1 MCHEK
6 KFHHSIMAVI
16 LFLSLI
22 GIPQIWT
29 QQKVDEA
36 YTKKIKEYTT
46 EKFFLTELVNYL
58 PASDTVPSPEQI
70 LGEVIGTPE
79 ILHDSSEV
87 EQYLRAVAEASPRVI
102 LFSIGATD
110 EGKNH
115 ITVAVS
121 DESNMARIER
131 IKEIMAILADP
142 RKLGGADVDKLL
154 EEGLPVYWI
163 TGGLHSPECGSPE
176 MLMELTY
183 RLAVDESEFI
193 RAIRKNCVVLITPV
207 LEVDGRDRYVDTY
220 RYKKDHKDKK
230 TVPLVYWGN
239 YVGHD
244 NNRDNIGLALKLTNN
259 LVKTYF
265 EWHPVIM
272 HDLHES
278 VPFLYVSSGTGPYNA
293 WLDPITIDEWQE
305 LSYVEISE
313 MTKRGVPGVWN
324 HGFYNGWAP
333 SYAFYVAMFHNS
345 TGRFYETYGGT
356 GADTLTRTVG
366 GRSQRAWYRPNP
378 PLPAVKWSIR
388 NNINLQQSGVL
399 FALKHVADNHRKFL
413 ENFYLKGKRSVAKAT
428 TEGPAAWVIPEDGS
442 RPLASAD
449 LVNLL
454 RKHGVEIHRAKEQ
467 FKIEK
472 DTFPAQSYIIRMDQP
487 YSRCADMLLDTQYFN
502 PNDPRPYDDT
512 GWTLGALHGVATV
525 RVLDTKV
532 LDVPMTLLAAD
543 VKVNGSV
550 VKAKKAVAYCVNQ
563 TAENALMKFRYDLKD
578 IKMMAA
584 ESSFTLGKIRFNA
597 GTFII
602 PVDGNPEDLL
612 DRLQSATAA
621 LGLTAYGADQMPD
634 VKIHELSV
642 PRIAILHTWVF
653 TQNEGWFRIGFE
665 KSGIPYSYISVHD
678 IRDTEDL
685 RSKYDVIIFP
695 PVAFGRAQRLVNGIG
710 GDEPVPWKKTDK
722 YPNLGGPDSRDDVRG
737 GIELEG
743 MLHLKKFV
751 EEGGLFIPIT
761 TNASL
766 PIDYGIVESVAV
778 TKPVNLKMSGSVIQ
792 ARISDA
798 RSPVVY
804 GYDKML
810 GVYFNGSPVL
820 ETGMKAA
827 TGGVDISALFGGGG
841 KGRPS
846 GRGGLKDPDVI
857 QGRPHTPPKVKGAG
871 GGIPKEFQD
880 MIKLFLPPDLQT
892 VRVLMRFDRKEKLL
906 ISGMLDG
913 GEAIANKAAVV
924 DVPVGKGHVVFFA
937 INPMWRHQTLGSYG
951 LLFNAALHF
960 DHLNAGRPEK
970 KTEKQK
976 ENDAND
982 NIN

>member
-1 MCHEK
+1 MYHK
-6 KFHHSIMAVI
+6 KANHFVVAILCLVI
-16 LFLSLI
+16 ILI
-22 GIPQIWT
+22 PHLLA

-46 EKFFLTELVNYL
+46 EEFFLTELVDYL
-58 PASDTVPSPEQI
+58 PASDKVPAPDKI
-70 LGEVIGTPE
+70 LGEVIGAPD
-79 ILHDSSEV
+79 ILHDTSEI
-87 EQYLRAVAEASPRVI
+87 EQYLRAVADASPRVI
-102 LFSIGATD
+102 LFSIGDTD

-121 DESNMARIER
+121 DEANMARIAR
-131 IKEIMAILADP
+131 IKEIMALLADP
-142 RKLGGADVDKLL
+142 RKLKDGDVDQLL
-154 EEGLPVYWI
+154 EEGLPIYWV
-163 TGGLHSPECGSPE
+163 TGGLHSPESGSPE
-176 MLMELTY
+176 MLMEMTY
-183 RLAVDESEFI
+183 RLAADESEFFQS
-193 RAIRKNCVVLITPV
+193 IRKNCVVLITPV

-220 RYKKDHKDKK
+220 RYKKDHEDKK
-230 TVPLVYWGN
+230 TIPLVYWGN
-239 YVGHD
+239 YVAHD
-244 NNRDNIGLALKLTNN
+244 NNRDNLGLALKLSNN

-265 EWHPVIM
+265 EWHPIIM

-305 LSYVEISE
+305 LSYVEVSE

-333 SYAFYVAMFHNS
+333 SYSFYVAMFHNS

-356 GADTLTRTVG
+356 GADTLARTVG
-366 GRSQRAWYRPNP
+366 RQSQRAWYRPNP

-413 ENFYLKGKRSVAKAT
+413 ENFYLKSKRSVAKAT
-428 TEGPAAWVIPEDGS
+428 TEGPAAWVIPEDGK

-454 RKHGVEIHRAKEQ
+454 RKHGVEIHQAKEE
-467 FKIEK
+467 FKIKK
-472 DTFPAQSYIIRMDQP
+472 DTFPVRSYIIRMDQP

-502 PNDPRPYDDT
+502 PDDPRPYDDT
-512 GWTLGALHGVATV
+512 GWTLGALHEVKTV

-532 LDVPMTLLAAD
+532 LDVPMTLLTSD
-543 VKVNGSV
+543 VQVKGAV
-550 VKAKKAVAYCVNQ
+550 VKSAKAAAYLVNH
-563 TAENALMKFRYDLKD
+563 TGENALMKFRYDLKD
-578 IKMMAA
+578 IVMSAA
-584 ESSFTLGKIRFNA
+584 EESFKVEKTDFNA

-602 PVDGNPEDLL
+602 PVEGNPEDLE
-612 DRLQSATAA
+612 DRLQAA
-621 LGLTAYGADQMPD
+621 ANKLGLTVYGTAKMPD
-634 VKIHELSV
+634 VETHELSV
-642 PRIAILHTWVF
+642 PRIAILHTWIF

-710 GDEPVPWKKTDK
+710 GDEPVPWTKTDK

-743 MLHLKKFV
+743 ILHLKRFI
-751 EEGGLFIPIT
+751 EAGGLFIPIT
-761 TNASL
+761 SNASL
-766 PIDYGIVESVAV
+766 PIDYGFVESVAV
-778 TKPVNLKMSGSVIQ
+778 TKPPNLKMSGSVVQ
-792 ARISDA
+792 ARISDS

-804 GYDKML
+804 GYGKSL

-827 TGGVDISALFGGGG
+827 TGGVDISALMGGGG
-841 KGRPS
+841 EGRPS

-892 VRVLMRFDRKEKLL
+892 VRVLLRFERKEKLL

-913 GEAIANKAAVV
+913 GEALANKAAVV

-960 DHLNAGRPEK
+960 DHLDAGRPEK
-970 KTEKQK
+970 KPDK
-976 ENDAND
+976 EEDEEELKNWD
-982 NIN
+982 

>member
-1 MCHEK
+1 MNHEK
-6 KFHHSIMAVI
+6 RFSTHIYTLVLTLI
-16 LFLSLI
+16 LILTPCL
-22 GIPQIWT
+22 T
-29 QQKVDEA
+29 AQQKVDEE

-46 EKFFLTELVNYL
+46 EEFFLTELVDYL
-58 PASDTVPSPEQI
+58 PASDTVPTPKKI
-70 LGEVIGTPE
+70 LGEVIGVPD
-79 ILHDSSEV
+79 ILHDTSEI
-87 EQYLRAVAEASPRVI
+87 EKYLQAVAEASPRVI
-102 LFSIGATD
+102 LFSIGDTD

-121 DESNMARIER
+121 DEANMARIDR
-131 IKEIMAILADP
+131 IKEIMTLLADP
-142 RKLGGADVDKLL
+142 RKLKDVDVEMLL
-154 EEGLPVYWI
+154 DEGLPIYWV
-163 TGGLHSPECGSPE
+163 TGGLHSPESGSPE
-176 MLMELTY
+176 MLMEMTY

-193 RAIRKNCVVLITPV
+193 QTIRKNSVVLITPV

-220 RYKKDHKDKK
+220 RYKKDHDSKK

-239 YVGHD
+239 YVAHD
-244 NNRDNIGLALKLTNN
+244 NNRDSLGLALKLTNN
-259 LVKTYF
+259 LLRTYF
-265 EWHPVIM
+265 EWHPIIM

-305 LSYVEISE
+305 LSYVEVSE

-333 SYAFYVAMFHNS
+333 SYSFWVAMFHNS

-366 GRSQRAWYRPNP
+366 GQSQRAWYRPNP
-378 PLPAVKWSIR
+378 PLSAVKWSIR

-399 FALKHVADNHRKFL
+399 FALKHVADNHKKFL
-413 ENFYLKGKRSVAKAT
+413 ENFYLKSKRSVAKAM
-428 TEGPAAWVIPEDGS
+428 TEGPAAWVIPGDGK

-454 RKHGVEIHRAKEQ
+454 RKHRVEIHRANKE
-467 FKIEK
+467 FKIKK

-487 YSRCADMLLDTQYFN
+487 YSRCADMILDTQYFS

-512 GWTLGALHGVATV
+512 GWTLGALYGVKTV
-525 RVLDTKV
+525 RVLDTEV
-532 LDVPMTLLAAD
+532 LDVSMTLLPAD
-543 VKVNGSV
+543 AKVKGTV
-550 VKAKKAVAYCVNQ
+550 VKSKKAVAYLVNH
-563 TAENALMKFRYDLKD
+563 TGENALMKFRYDLKD
-578 IKMMAA
+578 IDMLAA
-584 ESSFTLGKIRFNA
+584 EGSFKVGKTNFNA

-602 PVDGNPEDLL
+602 PVEGNPEDLG
-612 DRLQSATAA
+612 DQLQSEASE
-621 LGLTAYGADQMPD
+621 LGLTVYSTAKMPE
-634 VKIHELSV
+634 VKTHELSV
-642 PRIAILHTWVF
+642 PRIALLHTWVF

-685 RSKYDVIIFP
+685 KSKYDVIIFP

-710 GDEPVPWKKTDK
+710 GDEPVPWKKMEK

-743 MLHLKKFV
+743 ILHLKKFI

-761 TNASL
+761 SNASL
-766 PIDYGIVESVAV
+766 AIDYGFVESVAV
-778 TKPVNLKMSGSVIQ
+778 TKPENLKMTGSVLQ
-792 ARISDA
+792 ARISDP
-798 RSPVVY
+798 RSPVMY
-804 GYDKML
+804 GYDKTM

-827 TGGVDISALFGGGG
+827 TGGLDISSLMGGGT

-846 GRGGLKDPDVI
+846 GRGSLKDPDVI
-857 QGRPHTPPKVKGAG
+857 QGRPHKPPKVKGAG

-892 VRVLMRFDRKEKLL
+892 VRVLMRFERKEKLL
-906 ISGMLDG
+906 ISGMLEG
-913 GEAIANKAAVV
+913 GEALANKAAVV
-924 DVPVGKGHVVFFA
+924 DVPIGKGHVVFFA

-951 LLFNAALHF
+951 LLFNAALHY
-960 DHLNAGRPEK
+960 DHLDAGKAKKKEEK
-970 KTEKQK
+970 KEEKEK
-976 ENDAND
+976 DK
-982 NIN
+982 

>member
-1 MCHEK
+1 MPHERK
-6 KFHHSIMAVI
+6 DVPHVMAVI
-16 LFLSLI
+16 CILSLI
-22 GIPQIWT
+22 CIPHLWT
-29 QQKVDEA
+29 QQKVDEE

-46 EKFFLTELVNYL
+46 EKFFLTELVDYL
-58 PASDTVPSPEQI
+58 PASDTVPNPEKI
-70 LGEVIGTPE
+70 LGEVIGTPD

-102 LFSIGATD
+102 LFSIGDTD

-121 DESNMARIER
+121 DEANMSRIER
-131 IKEIMAILADP
+131 IKEIMALLADP
-142 RKLGGADVDKLL
+142 RKFREADADKLL
-154 EEGLPVYWI
+154 EEGLPVYWV

-176 MLMELTY
+176 MLMEMTY
-183 RLAVDESEFI
+183 RLSVDESEFI

-305 LSYVEISE
+305 LSYVEVSE

-356 GADTLTRTVG
+356 GADTLARTVG
-366 GRSQRAWYRPNP
+366 GRSQRTWYRPNP

-388 NNINLQQSGVL
+388 NNVNLQQSGVL

-413 ENFYLKGKRSVAKAT
+413 ENFYLKSKRALAKAT
-428 TEGPAAWVIPEDGS
+428 TEGPAAWVIPEDGK

-454 RKHGVEIHRAKEQ
+454 RKHGVEIHRAKEE
-467 FKIEK
+467 FKIKK
-472 DTFPAQSYIIRMDQP
+472 DTFPARSYIIRMDQP

-512 GWTLGALHGVATV
+512 GWTLGALHGVKTQ
-525 RVLDTKV
+525 RILDTKV
-532 LDVPMTLLAAD
+532 LDVPMTLLASD
-543 VKVNGSV
+543 VKIKGSV
-550 VKAKKAVAYCVNQ
+550 VKAKKAVAYFLNQ
-563 TAENALMKFRYDLKD
+563 TAENVLMKFRYDLKD

-584 ESSFTLGKIRFNA
+584 ESSFKVGKTRFNA

-602 PVDGNPEDLL
+602 PVEDNPEDLL
-612 DRLQSATAA
+612 DRLQSATAS
-621 LGLTAYGADQMPD
+621 LGLTAYSAAKMPD
-634 VKIHELSV
+634 VKRHELAI

-665 KSGIPYSYISVHD
+665 KTGIPYSYISVHD

-685 RSKYDVIIFP
+685 KSQYDVIIFP

-737 GIELEG
+737 GMELEG
-743 MLHLKKFV
+743 ILHLKQFI

-778 TKPVNLKMSGSVIQ
+778 TKPANLKMSGSVIQ
-792 ARISDA
+792 ARISDT

-804 GYDKML
+804 GYDKTL
-810 GVYFNGSPVL
+810 GVYFNGAPVL

-827 TGGVDISALFGGGG
+827 TGGVDISALLGGGG

-846 GRGGLKDPDVI
+846 GRGGLNDPDVI

-892 VRVLMRFDRKEKLL
+892 VRVLIRFDRKEKLL

-960 DHLNAGRPEK
+960 DHLDAGRPKK
-970 KTEKQK
+970 KTKKQK
-976 ENDAND
+976 EDDTSGNLN
-982 NIN
+982 